1 MRFRELTTEATGIS
15 PATLS
20 SYKKKAS
27 AEASALDKDA
37 FEKGGPDAQAKLDKA
52 HKRYKGINKATQK
65 QFDNDAK
72 GVTES
77 GPFSYGAKK
86 PRKGSVADLAAQKRK
101 EQERGRKAIEPKD
114 QMVGNA
120 KVTTTTCPSC
130 HSADVKTYSDG
141 EKECNHCH
149 KTWDVQGVAEGSI
162 GQNIVQY
169 KHGSIVSDKVGN
181 KYKVLGYQGRA
192 LILQGTVDGKRVI
205 LFPHQLQQGVAE
217 MDSHGYTGT
226 RDKKSHSTYGNRD
239 RDEVLTGPDVHLGP
253 ESLMTKKDVVKHGVS
268 ALRKAWDKALDTKP
282 VSPQQQQRNK
292 ERWAKRQAEKN
303 KPVQEGIDDELQQL
317 TGNYRALMLG
327 GGLDAA
333 GKQKLRVVYDLLRDP
348 IMQGD
353 KEEYEKMH
361 AYVSGKYPDLFDLL
375 VGADDYVKGVD
386 EASLATM
393 RDYFAGDENAKD
405 EMKITQMRK
414 YYANDAAKEKTK
426 KFNSLASYH
435 HWLKQVG
442 AEKINRK

>member
-1 MRFRELTTEATGIS
+1 ML
-15 PATLS
+15 
-20 SYKKKAS
+20 
-27 AEASALDKDA
+27 
-37 FEKGGPDAQAKLDKA
+37 
-52 HKRYKGINKATQK
+52 
-65 QFDNDAK
+65 
-72 GVTES
+72 V
-77 GPFSYGAKK
+77 
-86 PRKGSVADLAAQKRK
+86 K
-101 EQERGRKAIEPKD
+101 EE
-114 QMVGNA
+114 
-120 KVTTTTCPSC
+120 
-130 HSADVKTYSDG
+130 
-141 EKECNHCH
+141 
-149 KTWDVQGVAEGSI
+149 GVAEAKDPAAKIAALEKKIDAKQGSLEMAREKRKMS
-162 GQNIVQY
+162 GKSKGVQSEREF
-169 KHGSIVSDKVGN
+169 K
-181 KYKVLGYQGRA
+181 LGAEISKLRQE
-192 LILQGTVDGKRVI
+192 LHILKNSK
-205 LFPHQLQQGVAE
+205 QGVAE

-327 GGLDAA
+327 SGLDAA